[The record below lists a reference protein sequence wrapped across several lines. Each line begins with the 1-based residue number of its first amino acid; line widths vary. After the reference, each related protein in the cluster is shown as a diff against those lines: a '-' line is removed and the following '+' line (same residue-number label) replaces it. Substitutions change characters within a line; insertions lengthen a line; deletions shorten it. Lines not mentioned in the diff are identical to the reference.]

1 MPRNR
6 FICIV
11 DDDAAAGSG
20 LRRRLAERGYEARV
34 FTSSEAFL
42 SFGTYDSPDC
52 LLLDVRRSDPDPFRL
67 QSRLARDGDA
77 TPVIFLSADGDI
89 PMAVQAMKAGAIDF
103 LTKPVTDGA
112 LMAAVERALAR
123 ADERRTLRDRRAWA
137 RELFER
143 LTPREREVFRHLL
156 AGKRNKQIAGALASR
171 EATIKVHRSRLMRK
185 LESRT
190 LTELMHIGREL
201 DLEPR
206 LDEAGTTAPEVRA
219 GRTPPRRPVAIAAP
233 RPGASTWPVSRAW
246 AGGPG
251 LTDLVAANDSLRE
264 GLFAHDACRVQDAG
278 GSAPKRRPRIQ
289 SNNQTA

>member
-6 FICIV
+6 IICII

-20 LRRRLAERGYEARV
+20 LRRRLAERGYEPRV

-42 SFGTYDSPDC
+42 SFGPYEHSDC
-52 LLLDVRRSDPDPFRL
+52 LLLDARRSDPSAFRL
-67 QSRLARDGDA
+67 QSRLTRDGDA
-77 TPVIFLSADGDI
+77 VPIIFLSADGDV

-103 LTKPVTDGA
+103 LTKPVTDDA

-123 ADERRTLRDRRAWA
+123 ADERRTVRVRRAWA

-143 LTPREREVFRHLL
+143 LTPREREVFLHLL

-201 DLEPR
+201 GIQPDFA
-206 LDEAGTTAPEVRA
+206 EASAGAPDARD
-219 GRTPPRRPVAIAAP
+219 GRTAP
-233 RPGASTWPVSRAW
+233 RPPVAAAASRVGALMSPASKVW
-246 AGGPG
+246 AVGRG
-251 LTDLVAANDSLRE
+251 LVHTVAANDSLRDE
-264 GLFAHDACRVQDAG
+264 VFAHDSGRTQDAD

-289 SNNQTA
+289 PNNQTA